1 MTLATLQRDFR
12 HWLTDG
18 TATASARFDARAQPG
33 LLIYQNNYRAAL
45 VECLTERFER
55 VHLWL
60 GDAAFLA
67 AAIAHIDATPPSAW
81 TLDAYGAGFAD
92 TLAGLYP
99 QDREVAEIAWLD
111 QALSNAFTAPDATPL
126 SAQAIA
132 QIDWDHAIL
141 TLTPT
146 LAMANVHSNA
156 AAVWSALS
164 AGDMPPAS
172 QRLDPPQTMLVWRQ
186 DFTPCFRTIDAQERD
201 AISAIR
207 AGATFA
213 QLCTD
218 LIDALGEAEGVG
230 RAGAYLGQWFSDAL
244 VTGLS
249 TATPSSCYP
258 PRNRSHA

>member
-1 MTLATLQRDFR
+1 MTLAMLQRDFR

-18 TATASARFDARAQPG
+18 TAAASARFDARAQPG

-92 TLAGLYP
+92 TVAGLYP

-111 QALSNAFTAPDATPL
+111 QALAYAFTAPDAIPL
-126 SAQAIA
+126 SAQAMA
-132 QIDWDHAIL
+132 KIDWDRAIL

-146 LAMANVHSNA
+146 LATTNVHSNA
-156 AAVWSALS
+156 AAIWSALA
-164 AGDMPPAS
+164 AGDMPPSA
-172 QRLDPPQTMLVWRQ
+172 QMLDAPQMILVWRQ
-186 DFTPCFRTIDAQERD
+186 DFTPCFRTVDALERD
-201 AISAIR
+201 AILAIR
-207 AGATFA
+207 AGAPFA
-213 QLCTD
+213 DMCTG
-218 LIDALGEAEGVG
+218 LIQALGEAEGVE

-244 VTGLS
+244 VSGV
-249 TATPSSCYP
+249 AP
-258 PRNRSHA
+258 